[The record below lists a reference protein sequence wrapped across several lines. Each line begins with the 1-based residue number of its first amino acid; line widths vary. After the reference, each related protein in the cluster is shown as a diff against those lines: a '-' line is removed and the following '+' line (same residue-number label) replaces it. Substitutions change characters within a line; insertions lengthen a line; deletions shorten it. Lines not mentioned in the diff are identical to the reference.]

1 MINILVIAIH
11 LVENNDSLYLAVLN
25 NNNIERTFG
34 LIKNIAS
41 TTDNHQYMYK
51 AVQDLLL
58 YKYLKFLEGDFKL
71 KNNFR
76 EGYCNTLTGNLD
88 NSTKQ
93 YDKIK
98 HLARSIY

>member
-11 LVENNDSLYLAVLN
+11 LVENNKLLYLAVLN

-34 LIKNIAS
+34 MIKNIAS

-58 YKYLKFLEGDFKL
+58 YKYLKFLESDFKF

-76 EGYCNTLTGNLD
+76 ESYCNTLTGNLD